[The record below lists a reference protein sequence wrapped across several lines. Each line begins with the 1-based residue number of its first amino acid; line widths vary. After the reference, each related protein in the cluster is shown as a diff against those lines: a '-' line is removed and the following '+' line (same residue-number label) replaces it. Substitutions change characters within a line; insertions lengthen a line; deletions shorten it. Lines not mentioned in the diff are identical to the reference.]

1 MTAIL
6 EERFIRSIHFLCDSV
21 AASDETS
28 GTDPVCPII
37 QLLVLCTDSSFYL
50 VKAAKAGKSSITLL
64 ADR

>member
-6 EERFIRSIHFLCDSV
+6 EERFIRSIHFLCGS
-21 AASDETS
+21 ASASDETP

-50 VKAAKAGKSSITLL
+50 VKAHRVGKSSITLL